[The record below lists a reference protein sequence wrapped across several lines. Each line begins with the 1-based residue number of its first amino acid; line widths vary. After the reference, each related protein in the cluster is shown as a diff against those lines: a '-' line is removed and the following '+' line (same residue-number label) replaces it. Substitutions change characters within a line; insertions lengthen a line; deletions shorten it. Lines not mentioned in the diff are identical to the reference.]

1 MLNDVKRVYIYIA
14 ICTYIYIYSIRYIYI
29 YINIY
34 VYIYVYIYYIWTRIK
49 LGEFSGSTREVLQ
62 RIPTGETSDEASCA
76 ASCAALCCVKSLEI
90 APIGPWEVSEC

>member
-1 MLNDVKRVYIYIA
+1 M
-14 ICTYIYIYSIRYIYI
+14 YIYIYYIS
-29 YINIY
+29 
-34 VYIYVYIYYIWTRIK
+34 TRIK

-90 APIGPWEVSEC
+90 APIGPGRLVNVNICWLSNIVHSYYSFIIPLI